1 MLLKFGLL
9 KQGLKLWIK
18 EGSKLGIEWGTL
30 SGVFS
35 GTESFIANIRQ
46 KKDRWNSYIGS
57 GMASACIRASEGPK
71 GIAINFCI
79 GFAFM
84 YIIDMIVPQNV
95 PTSVEQ
101 TAAHETTTKI
111 SNKISQSF
119 STARTKTFA
128 QKRFIRG
135 RQPII
140 RNSSLSSITNFIKK
154 ILF

>member
-18 EGSKLGIEWGTL
+18 EGSKLGLEWGTL

-35 GTESFIANIRQ
+35 GTENFIANVRQ

-57 GMASACIRASEGPK
+57 GMASACMRAGEGPK
-71 GIAINFCI
+71 GIIMNFCI

-84 YIIDMIVPQNV
+84 YIIDMIVPATV
-95 PTSVEQ
+95 PTSIEQ

-111 SNKISQSF
+111 SNKISQSY
-119 STARTKTFA
+119 STARTKTLNA
-128 QKRFIRG
+128 QRFIRG
-135 RQPII
+135 KH
-140 RNSSLSSITNFIKK
+140 RNSTIKITNFIKK
-154 ILF
+154 FL